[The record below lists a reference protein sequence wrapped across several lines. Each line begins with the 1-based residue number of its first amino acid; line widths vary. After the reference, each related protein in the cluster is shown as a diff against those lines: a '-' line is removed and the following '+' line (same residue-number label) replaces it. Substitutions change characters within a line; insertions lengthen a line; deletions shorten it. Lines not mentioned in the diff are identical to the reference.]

1 MHSSYRLNVL
11 LMDFGVSSSFWL
23 IFASLMTYVYEATH
37 SIFLLSTLILIK
49 NLVLAIILL
58 LFNYINLRSYFENLM
73 NIAYFVLILTILFI
87 ILYNPINNIVLI
99 FILFILFETVFMIH
113 NILKYNVVIFLDYK
127 KVEFV
132 NLMYE
137 LSSLIF
143 MILGSIYAILFVK
156 ISISTYL
163 LTLVLIILS
172 FIFFN
177 KINLNNNIQFDG
189 SNAIFENSFSKLLLL
204 LLIVDFL
211 IAVGE
216 NAVYI
221 ILPSIANFYVYNSE
235 QGYSI
240 SLLLFGLGS
249 LIANMCLLSKPK
261 LIIKK
266 HFWILVYAM
275 YSLFPAS
282 LIFSINVEN
291 HSKLIFILG
300 NISAG
305 FANSFLMLFFTSFY
319 QRIGKEEFRKI
330 YGIAYLLISI
340 ASSISTLTVGL
351 LYENLGIFNTLF
363 LSTVLLISTM
373 PLLVLLN
380 RHYHRLVIE
389 DIKYEEINKLK
400 ANLNIRKNIDFKRI

>member
-1 MHSSYRLNVL
+1 
-11 LMDFGVSSSFWL
+11 
-23 IFASLMTYVYEATH
+23 
-37 SIFLLSTLILIK
+37 
-49 NLVLAIILL
+49 
-58 LFNYINLRSYFENLM
+58 
-73 NIAYFVLILTILFI
+73 
-87 ILYNPINNIVLI
+87 
-99 FILFILFETVFMIH
+99 MIH

-137 LSSLIF
+137 LSSSIF

-204 LLIVDFL
+204 LLIADFL

-249 LIANMCLLSKPK
+249 LIANMCL
-261 LIIKK
+261 
-266 HFWILVYAM
+266 
-275 YSLFPAS
+275 
-282 LIFSINVEN
+282 
-291 HSKLIFILG
+291 
-300 NISAG
+300 
-305 FANSFLMLFFTSFY
+305 
-319 QRIGKEEFRKI
+319 
-330 YGIAYLLISI
+330 YL
-340 ASSISTLTVGL
+340 
-351 LYENLGIFNTLF
+351 
-363 LSTVLLISTM
+363 
-373 PLLVLLN
+373 
-380 RHYHRLVIE
+380 
-389 DIKYEEINKLK
+389 
-400 ANLNIRKNIDFKRI
+400 NLN

>member
-1 MHSSYRLNVL
+1 
-11 LMDFGVSSSFWL
+11 
-23 IFASLMTYVYEATH
+23 
-37 SIFLLSTLILIK
+37 
-49 NLVLAIILL
+49 
-58 LFNYINLRSYFENLM
+58 
-73 NIAYFVLILTILFI
+73 
-87 ILYNPINNIVLI
+87 
-99 FILFILFETVFMIH
+99 MIH

-137 LSSLIF
+137 LSSSIF

-204 LLIVDFL
+204 LLIADFL

-266 HFWILVYAM
+266 TFLDF
-275 YSLFPAS
+275 SLCY
-282 LIFSINVEN
+282 V
-291 HSKLIFILG
+291 
-300 NISAG
+300 
-305 FANSFLMLFFTSFY
+305 
-319 QRIGKEEFRKI
+319 
-330 YGIAYLLISI
+330 
-340 ASSISTLTVGL
+340 
-351 LYENLGIFNTLF
+351 
-363 LSTVLLISTM
+363 
-373 PLLVLLN
+373 
-380 RHYHRLVIE
+380 
-389 DIKYEEINKLK
+389 
-400 ANLNIRKNIDFKRI
+400 

>member
-1 MHSSYRLNVL
+1 
-11 LMDFGVSSSFWL
+11 
-23 IFASLMTYVYEATH
+23 
-37 SIFLLSTLILIK
+37 
-49 NLVLAIILL
+49 
-58 LFNYINLRSYFENLM
+58 M

-87 ILYNPINNIVLI
+87 ILYNPINNIILI

-137 LSSLIF
+137 LSSSIF

-204 LLIVDFL
+204 LLIADFL

-266 HFWILVYAM
+266 TFLDF
-275 YSLFPAS
+275 SLCY
-282 LIFSINVEN
+282 V
-291 HSKLIFILG
+291 
-300 NISAG
+300 
-305 FANSFLMLFFTSFY
+305 
-319 QRIGKEEFRKI
+319 
-330 YGIAYLLISI
+330 
-340 ASSISTLTVGL
+340 
-351 LYENLGIFNTLF
+351 
-363 LSTVLLISTM
+363 
-373 PLLVLLN
+373 
-380 RHYHRLVIE
+380 
-389 DIKYEEINKLK
+389 
-400 ANLNIRKNIDFKRI
+400 